1 MRAPQAITTAAE
13 DPIAAAA
20 NHAIQSRRALLFTQ
34 DSPNAARSAGN
45 AHAPVIHPGMLPMLS
60 TQNAPAK
67 QTPKSATIANVRG
80 ICGGAPPLVRPPMR
94 NAPMQTSVS
103 RKAKPIW

>member
-1 MRAPQAITTAAE
+1 
-13 DPIAAAA
+13 
-20 NHAIQSRRALLFTQ
+20 
-34 DSPNAARSAGN
+34 
-45 AHAPVIHPGMLPMLS
+45 MLS

-94 NAPMQTSVS
+94 NATNADECEQEGQAHLVDDPFPFRTRQEYRDPHQPKSAST
-103 RKAKPIW
+103 KWKPDQHRQG